1 MKEVIFVSRRALL
14 KPQPP
19 PLYLPQLYCLGCGEG
34 LARAWFVCFYF
45 VLRPPPRPVLIFSG
59 NVYLENSCQCLDFQ
73 GVGWICDCLINILGL
88 IC

>member
-1 MKEVIFVSRRALL
+1 MKEVIFISRGALL

-45 VLRPPPRPVLIFSG
+45 VLRPPHPVLIFFLVMCILKILASA
-59 NVYLENSCQCLDFQ
+59 
-73 GVGWICDCLINILGL
+73 LISNE
-88 IC
+88 